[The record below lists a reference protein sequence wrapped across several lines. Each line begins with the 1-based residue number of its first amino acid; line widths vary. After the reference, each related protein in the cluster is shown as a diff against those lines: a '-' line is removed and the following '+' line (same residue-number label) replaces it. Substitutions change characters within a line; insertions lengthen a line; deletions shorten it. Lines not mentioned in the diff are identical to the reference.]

1 MPQPNLPVHILLTII
16 LLLPTPQ
23 PMLPANLMPRQHLP
37 PQPSNPNLPTLPTPM
52 LDLPHYRHPM
62 PYLLIDL
69 LPIRQPMPFL
79 MPSRV
84 LCCQCPLSEL
94 SNLMFY
100 VYECG
105 QLYGMCSWV
114 LLVCGKVC
122 EGMSGELF
130 YYNKPNLH
138 PLPTILS
145 QLFRPKPMLR
155 LQPQLHP
162 IQRHLPL
169 NLPLK
174 PDRIH
179 LPI

>member
-1 MPQPNLPVHILLTII
+1 MYKVLAPLPHMLEFDVLFVLCLRVLVSGAVQGIMPQHYRPALIAFEDLFIMRTPMPHMPQPNLPVHILLTII
-16 LLLPTPQ
+16 LLIPTPQ
-23 PMLPANLMPRQHLP
+23 PMLPSNIMPRQHLP

-52 LDLPHYRHPM
+52 LDLLHYRHPM

-84 LCCQCPLSEL
+84 LFCQCPLSEL

-114 LLVCGKVC
+114 LLVCG
-122 EGMSGELF
+122 
-130 YYNKPNLH
+130 
-138 PLPTILS
+138 
-145 QLFRPKPMLR
+145 
-155 LQPQLHP
+155 
-162 IQRHLPL
+162 
-169 NLPLK
+169 
-174 PDRIH
+174 
-179 LPI
+179 